1 MIWAVSLLSI
11 YLITNRLSVL
21 NQLCL
26 LLRLTSNSRV
36 NNPLIYPMILIKRKG
51 MEISAIQ
58 SKIGI
63 GIRYFIP
70 METNLLIL
78 STKIDF
84 AEYQLSPD

>member
-36 NNPLIYPMILIKRKG
+36 NNPLIYPMILRYFRYLEKG

-58 SKIGI
+58 SKIKI
-63 GIRYFIP
+63 YLVISIRYLIP
-70 METNLLIL
+70 METNL
-78 STKIDF
+78 
-84 AEYQLSPD
+84 